1 MSKICLAFSVGHDRG
16 AAITIDGKMTVAIN
30 EERISRI
37 KCDRSDRIPSKSI
50 KYCLDAIGATLEDV
64 DLFVY
69 NTTED
74 INDIPEQ
81 FQELTGLGL
90 NKLQFVPHHLAH
102 AYSTFCG
109 SNFDEAVV
117 VVADAMGSVYN
128 DQTPIKD
135 WYKIDE
141 PVIEGTEWAEGYSI
155 YYFNNSKITPVYKK
169 WVAYPFQ
176 DHNENAEASVGYLY
190 GKGALQLVYSEKTNT
205 WQAGKLMGLASYADP
220 EYVNQHPLKLQTTE
234 DNMRVN
240 IDGFVP
246 EVNYKSDFQAKAN
259 VAGLYQREQETA
271 SLHLAKMAK
280 NMTGSENIC
289 VAGGSFLNCNSNEAI
304 IKSGMFQSQ
313 YFVPPA
319 DDSGIAI
326 GAAFYG
332 GHVLMGEI
340 VKRDRWMTAYLGKTY
355 SENEIEGY
363 LNNSNLVDHFNFQ
376 RYDSIDEVAEIASG
390 WLADNKVIGWFQNGS
405 ECGPRA
411 LGDRSILASPRSKWM
426 VEYINSEIKKREWYR
441 PFAPSVLYER
451 QAEIF
456 ELDTYSPY
464 MLVTTTVKPEWRDKI
479 PAVTHFDNTSRYQS
493 VTPES
498 NANYHKLI
506 SAFANKTGVPVVL
519 NTSFN
524 GPEEPIVETPG
535 DAVHTMFKHGLYAL
549 VINNYI
555 ITRK

>member
-1 MSKICLAFSVGHDRG
+1 MNKVCLAFSIGHDRG
-16 AAITIDGKMTVAIN
+16 AALTVNGEMKVAIN

-37 KCDRSDRIPSKSI
+37 KCDRSDRIPNKSI
-50 KYCLDAIGATLEDV
+50 NYCLNALGLNPGDV

-74 INDIPEQ
+74 INDVPQQ
-81 FQELTGLGL
+81 FEEMFGAELAKRLE
-90 NKLQFVPHHLAH
+90 FVPHHLAH

-128 DQTPIKD
+128 DQTPIKE

-155 YYFNNSKITPVYKK
+155 YHFNNSKITPVYKK

-176 DHNENAEASVGYLY
+176 DHNENAQASVGYIY

-220 EYVNQHPLKLQTTE
+220 EFVNSHPELIKKS
-234 DNMRVN
+234 DNDMF
-240 IDGFVP
+240 IPIASIMP
-246 EVNYKSDFQAKAN
+246 EVNYKMDFQAKAN
-259 VAGLYQREQETA
+259 AAGLYQREQESA

-280 NMTGSENIC
+280 NMTGSSNIC
-289 VAGGSFLNCNSNEAI
+289 VSGGSFLNCNSNEAI
-304 IKSGMFQSQ
+304 IKSDMFENQ

-340 VKRDRWMTAYLGKTY
+340 VKRENWLNPYLGRTY
-355 SENEIEGY
+355 NDQEIEEAV
-363 LNNSNLVDHFNFQ
+363 NQFEKVRFIKMHDI
-376 RYDSIDEVAEIASG
+376 DSVADMASS

-411 LGDRSILASPRSKWM
+411 LGDRSILANPRKKWM
-426 VEYINSEIKKREWYR
+426 VEYINTEIKKREWYR

-479 PAVTHFDNTSRYQS
+479 PAVTHFDHTSRYQS
-493 VTPES
+493 VTPHS

-506 SAFANKTGVPVVL
+506 SAFANKTGIPVVL

-524 GPEEPIVETPG
+524 GPEEPIVETPY
-535 DAVHTMFKHGLYAL
+535 DAVRTMLKHDLYAL

-555 ITRK
+555 IVRK